1 MADPAVHHP
10 LFARLYPAMAKAME
24 RGGMAERRRSLLAGL
39 SGPVLEV
46 GAGDGLNLRRYP
58 ASVTRVLAVEPEPT
72 LRRRAE
78 AAAVRAPVSVDV
90 ADGLA
95 EALPVADMS
104 IKAAVVSLVLC
115 SVADQDAALR
125 ELHRVIEPG
134 GQLRFLEH
142 VRAETSGMAR
152 VQRALDAT
160 IWPHL
165 AGGCHTGRDTVGA
178 IRRAGFE
185 VERLDRF
192 RFPDAR
198 TPSSFHVLGTA
209 VRLPGAA

>member
-1 MADPAVHHP
+1 
-10 LFARLYPAMAKAME
+10 
-24 RGGMAERRRSLLAGL
+24 MAERRRSLLAGL

-46 GAGDGLNLRRYP
+46 GAGDGLSLRHYP

-78 AAAVRAPVSVDV
+78 ALGP
-90 ADGLA
+90 
-95 EALPVADMS
+95 ADMS
-104 IKAAVVSLVLC
+104 IKAAVASLVLC

-142 VRAETSGMAR
+142 VRADTPGMAR
-152 VQRALDAT
+152 VQRALDTT

-165 AGGCHTGRDTVGA
+165 AGGCHVGRDIVAA
-178 IRRAGFE
+178 IRRAGFR

-198 TPSSFHVLGTA
+198 TPSSLHVLGTA
-209 VRLPGAA
+209 IRGPAIA